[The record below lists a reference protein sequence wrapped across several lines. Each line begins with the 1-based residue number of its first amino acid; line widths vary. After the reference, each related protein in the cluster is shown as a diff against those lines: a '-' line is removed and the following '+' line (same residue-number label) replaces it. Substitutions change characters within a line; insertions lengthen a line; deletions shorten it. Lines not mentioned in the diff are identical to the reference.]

1 MRIAQVTPLWNRA
14 SPLDDGG
21 PEMVASLLTEELVR
35 RGHQVTLF
43 ASGDSQTQARLVPGC
58 YRALRPLG
66 LLPLEYARYEQ
77 RQLENVFQSARDFDI
92 IHSHVD
98 AVALP
103 YAHLSP
109 TPVVHTLH
117 GLLTPAFENI
127 FNQYRRQNLVTVS
140 RSQQR
145 PEIGLNYV
153 AAIHNAIAIDQFD
166 FHPLPQEPPYL
177 AFLGRMSEEKG
188 PHLAIEIA
196 KRSGW
201 RLKMAGKID
210 FENQGFFEHCVAPL
224 IDGEQIEFLGKVSQ
238 PQKKALIG
246 HATATLFPITWPEPF
261 GLVMTESMASG
272 TPVIAAA
279 MGSAPEVVVDGKT
292 GFLCHSTDDCV
303 EAVTQVHRLSRRA
316 CREHVAVNFNIERMV
331 DGYEAIYHQLVGD
344 GQGPN
349 LEGDRDRAA
358 PDRTVARQPGP
369 LPVQPVANLIKT
381 AEHRCP
387 IPKPQP

>member
-1 MRIAQVTPLWNRA
+1 MRIAQVTPLWERA
-14 SPLDDGG
+14 SLLADGG
-21 PEMVASLLTEELVR
+21 TEVVVSLLTEELVR

-77 RQLENVFQSARDFDI
+77 RQLESVFQSARDFDI

-117 GLLTPAFENI
+117 KSLTPTFEKI
-127 FNQYRRQNLVTVS
+127 FSQYRRQNLVTVS

-145 PEIGLNYV
+145 PKIGLNYV
-153 AAIHNAIAIDQFD
+153 ATVHNAIALDQFD
-166 FHPLPQEPPYL
+166 FCPLPQEPPYL

-210 FENQGFFEHCVAPL
+210 SQNQTFFEHHVAPL
-224 IDGEQIEFLGKVSQ
+224 IDGQQIEFLGKVSQ
-238 PQKKALIG
+238 PQKKALLG
-246 HATATLFPITWPEPF
+246 HATATLFPSTRPEPF
-261 GLVMTESMASG
+261 GRVMAESMASG
-272 TPVIAAA
+272 TPVMAMA
-279 MGSAPEVVVDGKT
+279 MGPAPEVVVDGKT
-292 GFLCHSTDDCV
+292 GFLCHSVDDCV
-303 EAVTQVHRLSRRA
+303 GVLAQTHRLSRRA
-316 CREHVAVNFNIERMV
+316 CREHVAVNFSVERMV
-331 DGYEAIYHQLVGD
+331 DGYEAVYRQLVGD
-344 GQGPN
+344 GQGPG
-349 LEGDRDRAA
+349 LERDRNHAA
-358 PDRTVARQPGP
+358 PDRAGARQRG
-369 LPVQPVANLIKT
+369 
-381 AEHRCP
+381 RCQCSQNWP
-387 IPKPQP
+387 I